1 MSPSI
6 TANTNTSTA
15 STAAQNPT
23 STVTSSSATVDQN
36 MFLQLLVAQ
45 LQNQDPLDPTD
56 SSQFVTQL
64 AQFQQLSQ
72 SVDTGQDV
80 SSILTDMN
88 QIVANISGTAT
99 PSSSQN

>member
-6 TANTNTSTA
+6 TATTNPSTATTA
-15 STAAQNPT
+15 STDPT
-23 STVTSSSATVDQN
+23 TTVTSSSASVDQN

-72 SVDTGQDV
+72 SVTTGQDV
-80 SSILTDMN
+80 GSILTDMN
-88 QIVANISGTAT
+88 QLVANIG
-99 PSSSQN
+99 SSTTTSTSQT

>member
-6 TANTNTSTA
+6 TATTNTPTA
-15 STAAQNPT
+15 STATQNATTGVTGT
-23 STVTSSSATVDQN
+23 SAATDEN

-72 SVDTGQDV
+72 SVTTGQDV
-80 SSILTDMN
+80 GSILTDMN
-88 QIVANISGTAT
+88 QLVANTSSTT
-99 PSSSQN
+99 TTSSSQT

>member
-80 SSILTDMN
+80 SAIRTDLD
-88 QIVANISGTAT
+88 QLVAN
-99 PSSSQN
+99 SSSTTTSTSQT

>member
-1 MSPSI
+1 
-6 TANTNTSTA
+6 
-15 STAAQNPT
+15 
-23 STVTSSSATVDQN
+23 

-72 SVDTGQDV
+72 SVTTGQDV
-80 SSILTDMN
+80 GSILTDMN
-88 QIVANISGTAT
+88 QLVANIG
-99 PSSSQN
+99 SSTTTSTSQT